1 MDLTKNP
8 SPGAFLAESRS
19 SKTLNVT
26 VVFGILEVLCVGL
39 FLTSKYKSKTFK
51 GMDTYMMIPAFA
63 TCFSIIIVNIVQ
75 VEYAGLGRH
84 IIALSNKELTIFL
97 KSFVAL
103 RFTYV
108 PAVTFPKLSILA
120 LYLRIFTTK
129 PYRYATYA
137 TAVFLGLIWL
147 ASFILAFAE
156 CTPFQYSWDK
166 SIQGHCINYFITF
179 RLIGG
184 LNLLSDVA
192 ILILP
197 LPVIW
202 GLQTSANQ
210 KIGLTIT
217 FLTGSIGMVTAILR
231 FVVFFRTDFLFD
243 LTWYAVELSIWT
255 TAETGLYL
263 IAACLPSLRPLFKH
277 IDFGALR
284 SRLSG
289 YSNKLFSRHTSRKET
304 SLPGMSSTTRNS
316 RKIKAVGVNLDR
328 LHGQKDQ
335 ASYADGNDQ
344 QGLVDCYLDEGPRTG
359 LGLGK

>member
-1 MDLTKNP
+1 MGPTKNP
-8 SPGAFLAESRS
+8 FPAVFLAESRS

-26 VVFGILEVLCVGL
+26 VVFGILEVLFVGL

-63 TCFSIIIVNIVQ
+63 TCFSTIIVNIVQ

-84 IIALSNKELTIFL
+84 IIALSNKELTTFL

-103 RFTYV
+103 QFTYI
-108 PAVTFPKLSILA
+108 PSVTFPKLSILA

-137 TAVFLGLIWL
+137 IAVFLGLIWL

-184 LNLLSDVA
+184 LNVLNDVA

-202 GLQTSANQ
+202 GLQTSTNQ

-217 FLTGSIGMVTAILR
+217 FLTGSM
-231 FVVFFRTDFLFD
+231 
-243 LTWYAVELSIWT
+243 
-255 TAETGLYL
+255 
-263 IAACLPSLRPLFKH
+263 
-277 IDFGALR
+277 
-284 SRLSG
+284 
-289 YSNKLFSRHTSRKET
+289 
-304 SLPGMSSTTRNS
+304 
-316 RKIKAVGVNLDR
+316 
-328 LHGQKDQ
+328 
-335 ASYADGNDQ
+335 
-344 QGLVDCYLDEGPRTG
+344 
-359 LGLGK
+359 